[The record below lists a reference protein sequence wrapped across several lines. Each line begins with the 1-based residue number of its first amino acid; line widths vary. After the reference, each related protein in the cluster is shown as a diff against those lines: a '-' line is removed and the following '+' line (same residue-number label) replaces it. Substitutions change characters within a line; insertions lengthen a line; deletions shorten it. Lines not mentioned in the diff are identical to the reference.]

1 MVAHFL
7 RTGNPAQA
15 REQAKKIID
24 RPIEKMVNACLNH
37 APAADVDNDAREL
50 APIIS
55 GFHDPE
61 ARYLNAGYFAFC
73 GQKEPAVRLIKGA
86 MAGHYCAYTDL
97 QTNAMLA
104 SLRGAPEFAE
114 LLSAAKQC
122 RDSFISERSQAGH

>member
-1 MVAHFL
+1 M
-7 RTGNPAQA
+7 
-15 REQAKKIID
+15 
-24 RPIEKMVNACLNH
+24 
-37 APAADVDNDAREL
+37 
-50 APIIS
+50 
-55 GFHDPE
+55 
-61 ARYLNAGYFAFC
+61 
-73 GQKEPAVRLIKGA
+73 RLIKGA